1 MFITVHIIFLIKIEG
16 LPMEEDKPQPE
27 LVSGVK
33 PEPGHKLKPIRGV
46 EPETE
51 LELGVELKP
60 ITDPPKP
67 ELAVT
72 GPKVSLSNEA
82 EIKSV
87 MLYNQRI

>member
-72 GPKVSLSNEA
+72 GPKVSLSN
-82 EIKSV
+82 
-87 MLYNQRI
+87 